1 MNDYKV
7 ISENSESTVVGS
19 YEPDLHEKAS
29 SYQSE
34 AELEK
39 ALIDQLKKQA
49 YGYIDVHS
57 EQELIQNLRIQL
69 EKLNHIQ
76 FTDHEWDS
84 FFDTVLANPS
94 QGIAEKTK
102 MIQEDF
108 IQHLQRDD
116 GTTKNIFLIDKKN
129 IHNNSLQV
137 LHQYD
142 NPDGR
147 YDNRYDVTI
156 LVNGL
161 PLVHIELKKRGVD
174 IREAFNQIKRYNR
187 DSFWAGRGLFQ
198 YIQIFVI
205 SNGTQTKYYSNTT
218 RSSQIKEMDKQRDRG
233 NTQAAALNS
242 PHGGLMGKTDPLQ
255 IFWILPKTFFVTAY
269 HSEYINEVLRFHRG

>member
-76 FTDHEWDS
+76 FTDHEWD
-84 FFDTVLANPS
+84 L
-94 QGIAEKTK
+94 
-102 MIQEDF
+102 
-108 IQHLQRDD
+108 
-116 GTTKNIFLIDKKN
+116 FLIQCWQIRARALQKK
-129 IHNNSLQV
+129 Q
-137 LHQYD
+137 
-142 NPDGR
+142 
-147 YDNRYDVTI
+147 
-156 LVNGL
+156 
-161 PLVHIELKKRGVD
+161 K
-174 IREAFNQIKRYNR
+174 
-187 DSFWAGRGLFQ
+187 
-198 YIQIFVI
+198 
-205 SNGTQTKYYSNTT
+205 
-218 RSSQIKEMDKQRDRG
+218 
-233 NTQAAALNS
+233 
-242 PHGGLMGKTDPLQ
+242 
-255 IFWILPKTFFVTAY
+255 
-269 HSEYINEVLRFHRG
+269 